1 MASFQTLRKFRAS
14 LGPVEQ
20 AQIVAS
26 TAVVVTLVTIV
37 VLRMTSG
44 HTVGWLLFGNVI
56 TVGIFGFIIVFF
68 TLKYGRLLEEQKQE
82 LLALNTFAESV
93 NRAIDVQFL
102 LQNALYEMRRL
113 LNVEYGWIYRVEG
126 DLLLLKASRGTEDL
140 ETTIIE
146 AVDDIHQEKMF
157 WIRSPRI
164 AKRPGKNRSN
174 ARTNSVWEYGEIGSW
189 ASVPIMMKDQM
200 SGLIVLASK
209 NSEAFTN
216 KQIDFIMAFA
226 NQIGVAMENATLF
239 ERVRKSEE
247 RYIDL
252 FEHSPDMS
260 HIINK
265 AGIIISCN
273 QTEAARLG
281 FSKDEIIGQSIL
293 KFYPSEYHDEAQ
305 RTLHNI
311 FEIALEVKDLEEKML
326 AKNGELI
333 DVSVNASIIRDEAG
347 RPLVRAVAR
356 DITEKKNLE
365 AKIIHAQRIDSIG
378 NLAGGV
384 AHDFNNIL
392 TSILGSTAIMKRKM
406 KRDDPWYRFADIIET
421 AARRGAALTRQLL
434 TFARKSHV
442 QFKPIIIND
451 IIEETLR
458 LFERSI
464 DKKIIIEKK
473 LTDGV
478 CIINGDDGQLQQSL
492 LNLLINA
499 RDAMPDGGIITV
511 EGRKKYIEGETAAP
525 DIRNGDYIAVSITD
539 TGIGMEKDIQQHIF
553 DPFFTT
559 KDRGKGTG
567 LGLSVVYGVVNSHN
581 GFITVQSEPQHGSQF
596 TMHFPLIP
604 ATDTLH
610 RTIRPSR
617 LEQGSE
623 QVIIIDDEK
632 DVASVI
638 GGMLQSLGYKITIVD
653 SGQKAINLFK
663 KKMNFDVVVLD
674 LNMPKMS
681 GKETFE
687 KLKKI
692 NPEIPVIISTGYS
705 DRDMD
710 VSQWRHPVDAF
721 LQKPYPIEELSKTI
735 RLVLDGEQKDLS
747 I

>member
-1 MASFQTLRKFRAS
+1 MVSFQNLRKFRVS
-14 LGPVEQ
+14 LGPVDQ
-20 AQIVAS
+20 AQIVV
-26 TAVVVTLVTIV
+26 TVAVVVTLATIWV
-37 VLRMTSG
+37 VRITSG
-44 HTVGWLLFGNVI
+44 RTIEWLLFGSVL

-68 TLKYGRLLEEQKQE
+68 SLKYGRLLEEQKQE

-126 DLLLLKASRGTEDL
+126 DLLLLKASRGTEELDIS
-140 ETTIIE
+140 IIE
-146 AVDDIHQEKMF
+146 AVDDLHQEKMF
-157 WIRSPRI
+157 WIHSPRI
-164 AKRPGKNRSN
+164 AKRPRKIKSDASKNSE
-174 ARTNSVWEYGEIGSW
+174 WEYGSIGSW

-209 NSEAFTN
+209 NPEAFAN
-216 KQIDFIMAFA
+216 KQIDFIMTFA

-260 HIINK
+260 RIVNK
-265 AGIIISCN
+265 SGIITNCN
-273 QTEAARLG
+273 QTEATRLG
-281 FSKDEIIGQSIL
+281 YSKSEIIGQSIL
-293 KFYPSEYHDEAQ
+293 KFYPSEYHSEAQ
-305 RTLHNI
+305 RLLHDI
-311 FEIALEVKDLEEKML
+311 FEKNLEIKGLEEKML

-333 DVSVNASIIRDEAG
+333 DVSVNASIIQDEAG
-347 RPLVRAVAR
+347 QPLVRAVSR

-365 AKIIHAQRIDSIG
+365 AKVIHAQRIDSIG

-392 TSILGSTAIMKRKM
+392 TSILGSTSIMKRKM
-406 KRDDPWYRFADIIET
+406 KQDDRWYRFADIIET

-434 TFARKSHV
+434 TFARKGNI
-442 QFKPIIIND
+442 QFRPVIVND

-464 DKKIIIEKK
+464 DKKISIEKD
-473 LTDGV
+473 LIREV
-478 CIINGDDGQLQQSL
+478 CIISGEDGQLQQSL

-499 RDAMPDGGIITV
+499 RDAMPDGGTITV
-511 EGRKKYIEGETAAP
+511 QSQKKHIEENTPGAVE
-525 DIRNGDYIAVSITD
+525 ILKGDYIAVSVID
-539 TGIGMEKDIQQHIF
+539 TGIGMDKDIQQHIF
-553 DPFFTT
+553 EPFFTT

-581 GFITVQSEPQHGSQF
+581 GFITVQSEPMHGTQF
-596 TMHFPLIP
+596 TMHFPILP
-604 ATDTLH
+604 ASENLRRNIQH
-610 RTIRPSR
+610 SK
-617 LEQGSE
+617 LERGTGQI
-623 QVIIIDDEK
+623 IIIDDEK
-632 DVASVI
+632 DVAGVI
-638 GGMLQSLGYKITIVD
+638 GGMLESLGYHVTIVD
-653 SGQKAINLFK
+653 SGRKAINLFK
-663 KKMNFDVVVLD
+663 KKKRFDVVILD

-692 NPEIPVIISTGYS
+692 DPKIPVIISTGYS

-710 VSQWRHPVDAF
+710 VSQWQDPVDAF
-721 LQKPYPIEELSKTI
+721 LQKPYPIEELSKAI
-735 RLVLDGEQKDLS
+735 RLILDNK
-747 I
+747 

>member
-1 MASFQTLRKFRAS
+1 MARFLKLRKFRAS

-20 AQIVAS
+20 AQIVVS
-26 TAVVVTLVTIV
+26 TAVVVSLVTII

-44 HTVGWLLFGNVI
+44 HTLGWLLFGNVI
-56 TVGIFGFIIVFF
+56 TVGIFGFLIVFF

-82 LLALNTFAESV
+82 LVALNTFAESV

-126 DLLLLKASRGTEDL
+126 DLLLLKASRGTEEL
-140 ETTIIE
+140 ESTVIE
-146 AVDDIHQEKMF
+146 AVDDIHQEKMY
-157 WIRSPRI
+157 WIRTPRI
-164 AKRPGKNRSN
+164 AKRPKKNRS
-174 ARTNSVWEYGEIGSW
+174 SSDPSPGWEYGEIGSW

-260 HIINK
+260 HIVNRS
-265 AGIIISCN
+265 GIITSCN
-273 QTEAARLG
+273 QTEATRLG
-281 FSKDEIIGQSIL
+281 YGKDELIGQSIL
-293 KFYPSEYHDEAQ
+293 TFYPPEYHSKAEQILYD
-305 RTLHNI
+305 I
-311 FEIALEVKDLEEKML
+311 FEKNLEIKDLEEKML
-326 AKNGELI
+326 TKNGEPI
-333 DVSVNASIIRDEAG
+333 DVSVNVSVIRDESG
-347 RPLVRAVAR
+347 QPLVRSVAR

-392 TSILGSTAIMKRKM
+392 TSILGSTSIMKRKM
-406 KRDDPWYRFADIIET
+406 KRDDHWYRFADIIET

-434 TFARKSHV
+434 TFARKGHV
-442 QFKPIIIND
+442 QFRPIIVND
-451 IIEETLR
+451 VIEETLR

-464 DKKIIIEKK
+464 DKKITVEKH
-473 LTDGV
+473 LTEEMCV
-478 CIINGDDGQLQQSL
+478 INGDDGQLQQSL

-499 RDAMPDGGIITV
+499 RDAMPEGGTITIQTQ
-511 EGRKKYIEGETAAP
+511 KKHLDDNPNVVPEIK
-525 DIRNGDYIAVSITD
+525 NGDYMAVSITD
-539 TGIGMEKDIQQHIF
+539 TGVGMDKEIQQHIF

-581 GFITVQSEPQHGSQF
+581 GFITVQSEPMRGAQF
-596 TMHFPLIP
+596 VMHFPILPI
-604 ATDTLH
+604 TDN
-610 RTIRPSR
+610 IQKIFRPSK
-617 LEQGSE
+617 LERGSE
-623 QVIIIDDEK
+623 HVIVVDDEK
-632 DVASVI
+632 DVAGVI
-638 GGMLQSLGYKITIVD
+638 GGMLESLGYHVTIVD
-653 SGQKAINLFK
+653 NGRKAINLFK
-663 KKMNFDVVVLD
+663 KKEHFDIVILD

-687 KLKKI
+687 QIKKI
-692 NPEIPVIISTGYS
+692 NPKIPVVISTGYS

-710 VSQWRHPVDAF
+710 VSKWKNTVNAF
-721 LQKPYPIEELSKTI
+721 LQKPYSIEELSKTV
-735 RLVLDGEQKDLS
+735 RLVLDGK
-747 I
+747 

>member
-1 MASFQTLRKFRAS
+1 MVSFPNLRKFRVS
-14 LGPVEQ
+14 LGPVDQ
-20 AQIVAS
+20 AQIVV
-26 TAVVVTLVTIV
+26 TVAVVVTLATIWV
-37 VLRMTSG
+37 VRITSG
-44 HTVGWLLFGNVI
+44 RTIEWLLFGSVL

-68 TLKYGRLLEEQKQE
+68 SLKYGRLLEEQKQE

-126 DLLLLKASRGTEDL
+126 DLLLLKASRGAEEL

-146 AVDDIHQEKMF
+146 AVDDIHKANMF

-164 AKRPGKNRSN
+164 VKRPKKSKSN
-174 ARTNSVWEYGEIGSW
+174 AQSHSSWEYGSIGSW

-200 SGLIVLASK
+200 SGLIILASK
-209 NSEAFTN
+209 NPEAFAN

-260 HIINK
+260 RIVNTS
-265 AGIIISCN
+265 GIIVSCN
-273 QTEAARLG
+273 QTEATRLG
-281 FSKDEIIGQSIL
+281 YSKSEIIGQSIL
-293 KFYPSEYHDEAQ
+293 KFYPPEYHSEALSL
-305 RTLHNI
+305 LHDI
-311 FEIALEVKDLEEKML
+311 FEKNLEINGLEEKML

-333 DVSVNASIIRDEAG
+333 DVSINVSIIRDEIG
-347 RPLVRAVAR
+347 QPLVRTVAR

-392 TSILGSTAIMKRKM
+392 TSILGSTSIMKRKM
-406 KRDDPWYRFADIIET
+406 KEDDHWYRFADIIET

-434 TFARKSHV
+434 TFARKGHV
-442 QFKPIIIND
+442 QFRPIIVND

-464 DKKIIIEKK
+464 DKKYSIEKK
-473 LTDGV
+473 LISEV
-478 CIINGDDGQLQQSL
+478 CIISGDDGQLQQSL

-499 RDAMPDGGIITV
+499 RDAMPDGGIITIQSQ
-511 EGRKKYIEGETAAP
+511 KKFIEKDTSGSP
-525 DIRNGDYIAVSITD
+525 DILQGDYIAVSVID
-539 TGIGMEKDIQQHIF
+539 TGIGMDKEVQLHIYE
-553 DPFFTT
+553 PFFTT

-581 GFITVQSEPQHGSQF
+581 GFITVQSEPMHGSQF
-596 TMHFPLIP
+596 TMHFPLLP
-604 ATDTLH
+604 VSENLRRD
-610 RTIRPSR
+610 IRHSK
-617 LEQGSE
+617 LERGTE
-623 QVIIIDDEK
+623 HIIVIDDEK
-632 DVASVI
+632 DVADVI
-638 GGMLQSLGYKITIVD
+638 GGMLKSLGYQVTIVD
-653 SGQKAINLFK
+653 SGRKAINLFK
-663 KKMNFDVVVLD
+663 KKMKFDVVILD

-692 NPEIPVIISTGYS
+692 DPKIPVVISTGYS
-705 DRDMD
+705 DKDMD
-710 VSQWRHPVDAF
+710 VSQWHDVVDAF
-721 LQKPYPIEELSKTI
+721 LQKPYSIEELSKAI
-735 RLVLDGEQKDLS
+735 RQTLDDK
-747 I
+747 

>member
-1 MASFQTLRKFRAS
+1 MVSFQNLRKFRVS
-14 LGPVEQ
+14 LGPVDQ
-20 AQIVAS
+20 AQIVV
-26 TAVVVTLVTIV
+26 TVAVVVTLATIWV
-37 VLRMTSG
+37 VRITSG
-44 HTVGWLLFGNVI
+44 RTIEWLLFGSVL

-68 TLKYGRLLEEQKQE
+68 SLKYGRLLEEQKQE
-82 LLALNTFAESV
+82 LLALNTFVESV

-126 DLLLLKASRGTEDL
+126 DLLLLKTSRGTEEL

-146 AVDDIHQEKMF
+146 AVDDIHQAKMF
-157 WIRSPRI
+157 WIHSPRI
-164 AKRPGKNRSN
+164 AKRPRKIRSDASRN
-174 ARTNSVWEYGEIGSW
+174 PSWEYGSIGSW

-209 NSEAFTN
+209 NPEAFAN

-226 NQIGVAMENATLF
+226 NQIGIAMENATLF

-260 HIINK
+260 RIINK
-265 AGIIISCN
+265 SGVITNCN
-273 QTEAARLG
+273 QTEATRLG
-281 FSKDEIIGQSIL
+281 YSKSEIIGQSIL
-293 KFYPSEYHDEAQ
+293 KFYPPEYHSEAQ
-305 RTLHNI
+305 RLLHNI
-311 FEIALEVKDLEEKML
+311 FENNLEVNGLEEKML
-326 AKNGELI
+326 TKNGEVI
-333 DVSVNASIIRDEAG
+333 DVSVNASIIQDEAG
-347 RPLVRAVAR
+347 QPLVRAVAR

-365 AKIIHAQRIDSIG
+365 AKVIHAQRIDSIG

-392 TSILGSTAIMKRKM
+392 TSILGSTSIMKRKM
-406 KRDDPWYRFADIIET
+406 KQDDQWYRFADIIET

-434 TFARKSHV
+434 TFARKGHV
-442 QFKPIIIND
+442 QFRPVIVND

-464 DKKIIIEKK
+464 DKKISIEKD
-473 LTDGV
+473 LIREV
-478 CIINGDDGQLQQSL
+478 CIMSGDDGQLQQSL

-499 RDAMPDGGIITV
+499 RDAMPDGGTITV
-511 EGRKKYIEGETAAP
+511 QSQKKHIEEDTPGAVE
-525 DIRNGDYIAVSITD
+525 ILKGDYIAVSVID
-539 TGIGMEKDIQQHIF
+539 TGIGMDKDIQQHIF
-553 DPFFTT
+553 EPFFTT

-581 GFITVQSEPQHGSQF
+581 GFITVQSEPMHGTQF
-596 TMHFPLIP
+596 TMHFPILP
-604 ATDTLH
+604 ASENL
-610 RTIRPSR
+610 RRNIRHSK
-617 LEQGSE
+617 LERGTE
-623 QVIIIDDEK
+623 QIIIIDDEK
-632 DVASVI
+632 DVAGVI
-638 GGMLQSLGYKITIVD
+638 GGMLKSLGYHVTMVD
-653 SGQKAINLFK
+653 SGRKAINLFK
-663 KKMNFDVVVLD
+663 KKKRFDVVILD

-692 NPEIPVIISTGYS
+692 DPKIPVIISTGYS

-710 VSQWRHPVDAF
+710 VSQWRDPVDAF
-721 LQKPYPIEELSKTI
+721 LQKPYPIEELSKAI
-735 RLVLDGEQKDLS
+735 RLILDNK
-747 I
+747 

>member
-1 MASFQTLRKFRAS
+1 MVSFQNLRKFRVS
-14 LGPVEQ
+14 LGPVDQ
-20 AQIVAS
+20 AQIVV
-26 TAVVVTLVTIV
+26 TVAVVVTLATIWV
-37 VLRMTSG
+37 VRITSG
-44 HTVGWLLFGNVI
+44 RTIEWLLFGSVL

-68 TLKYGRLLEEQKQE
+68 SLKYGRLLEEQKQE

-126 DLLLLKASRGTEDL
+126 DLLLLKASRGTEELDIS
-140 ETTIIE
+140 IIE
-146 AVDDIHQEKMF
+146 AVDDLNQEKMF

-164 AKRPGKNRSN
+164 AKRPRKIKSDASKNSK
-174 ARTNSVWEYGEIGSW
+174 WEYGSIGSW
-189 ASVPIMMKDQM
+189 ASVPIMMKDQL

-209 NSEAFTN
+209 NPEAFTN

-260 HIINK
+260 RIINK
-265 AGIIISCN
+265 PGIITNCN
-273 QTEAARLG
+273 QTEATRLG
-281 FSKDEIIGQSIL
+281 YSKSEIIGQSIL
-293 KFYPSEYHDEAQ
+293 KFYPPEYHSEAQ
-305 RTLHNI
+305 RLLNDI
-311 FEIALEVKDLEEKML
+311 FENNLEVKGLEEKML

-347 RPLVRAVAR
+347 QPLVRAVAR

-365 AKIIHAQRIDSIG
+365 AKVIHAQRIDSIG

-392 TSILGSTAIMKRKM
+392 TSILGSTSIMKRKM
-406 KRDDPWYRFADIIET
+406 KHDDRWYRFADIIET

-434 TFARKSHV
+434 TFARKGNV
-442 QFKPIIIND
+442 QFRPVIVND

-464 DKKIIIEKK
+464 DKKISIEKD
-473 LTDGV
+473 LIGEV
-478 CIINGDDGQLQQSL
+478 CIISGDDGQLQQSL

-499 RDAMPDGGIITV
+499 RDAMPDGGTITV
-511 EGRKKYIEGETAAP
+511 QSQKKHIEEDTTGAAE
-525 DIRNGDYIAVSITD
+525 ILKGDYIAVSVLD
-539 TGIGMEKDIQQHIF
+539 TGIGMDKEIQQHIF
-553 DPFFTT
+553 EPFFTT

-581 GFITVQSEPQHGSQF
+581 GFINVQSEPMHGSQF
-596 TMHFPLIP
+596 TMHFPILP
-604 ATDTLH
+604 ASENL
-610 RTIRPSR
+610 RSNIRHSK
-617 LEQGSE
+617 LERGTE
-623 QVIIIDDEK
+623 QIIIIDDEK
-632 DVASVI
+632 DVAGVI
-638 GGMLQSLGYKITIVD
+638 GGMLESMGYHVTIVD
-653 SGQKAINLFK
+653 SGRKAINLFK
-663 KKMNFDVVVLD
+663 KKKRFDVVILD

-687 KLKKI
+687 KLKEIDPK
-692 NPEIPVIISTGYS
+692 IPVIISTGYS

-710 VSQWRHPVDAF
+710 VSQWRDAVDAF
-721 LQKPYPIEELSKTI
+721 LQKPYPIEELSKAI
-735 RLVLDGEQKDLS
+735 RLIMDNK
-747 I
+747 

>member
-1 MASFQTLRKFRAS
+1 MVRFQNLRKFRIS
-14 LGPVEQ
+14 LGPVDQ
-20 AQIVAS
+20 AQIVV
-26 TAVVVTLVTIV
+26 TVAVVVTLATILV
-37 VLRMTSG
+37 VRITSG
-44 HTVGWLLFGNVI
+44 RTIELLLFGSI
-56 TVGIFGFIIVFF
+56 LTVGIFGFIIVFF
-68 TLKYGRLLEEQKQE
+68 SLKYGRLLEEQKQE

-126 DLLLLKASRGTEDL
+126 DLLLLKASRGTEELD
-140 ETTIIE
+140 TTIIE
-146 AVDDIHQEKMF
+146 AVDDIHQAKMF

-164 AKRPGKNRSN
+164 AKRPRKIKSDASKNSE
-174 ARTNSVWEYGEIGSW
+174 WEYGSIGSW

-209 NSEAFTN
+209 NPEAFAD

-260 HIINK
+260 RIINEL
-265 AGIIISCN
+265 GIITNCN
-273 QTEAARLG
+273 QTEATRLG
-281 FSKDEIIGQSIL
+281 YSKSEIIGQSIL
-293 KFYPSEYHDEAQ
+293 RFYLPEYHSEAQ
-305 RTLHNI
+305 RLLHNI
-311 FEIALEVKDLEEKML
+311 FEKNLEIKGLEEKML
-326 AKNGELI
+326 TKNGELI

-347 RPLVRAVAR
+347 QPLVRTVAR

-365 AKIIHAQRIDSIG
+365 AKVIHAQRIDSIG

-392 TSILGSTAIMKRKM
+392 TSILGSTSIMKRKM
-406 KRDDPWYRFADIIET
+406 KQDDQWYRFADIIET

-434 TFARKSHV
+434 TFARKGNV
-442 QFKPIIIND
+442 QFRPVIVND

-464 DKKIIIEKK
+464 DKKISIEKN
-473 LTDGV
+473 LIGEV
-478 CIINGDDGQLQQSL
+478 CIISGDDGQLQQSL

-499 RDAMPDGGIITV
+499 RDAMPDGGTITV
-511 EGRKKYIEGETAAP
+511 QSQKKHIEEDTPGAVE
-525 DIRNGDYIAVSITD
+525 ILKGDYIAVSVID
-539 TGIGMEKDIQQHIF
+539 TGIGMDRDIQQHIF
-553 DPFFTT
+553 EPFFTT

-581 GFITVQSEPQHGSQF
+581 GFITVQSEPMHGTQF
-596 TMHFPLIP
+596 TMHFPILP
-604 ATDTLH
+604 ASENL
-610 RTIRPSR
+610 RRNIRHSK
-617 LEQGSE
+617 LERGTE
-623 QVIIIDDEK
+623 QIIIIDDEK
-632 DVASVI
+632 DVAGVI
-638 GGMLQSLGYKITIVD
+638 GGMLESMGYHVTIVD
-653 SGQKAINLFK
+653 SGRKAINLFK
-663 KKMNFDVVVLD
+663 KKKRFDVVILD

-687 KLKKI
+687 KLKEIDPK
-692 NPEIPVIISTGYS
+692 IPVIISTGYS

-710 VSQWRHPVDAF
+710 VSQWRDAVDAF
-721 LQKPYPIEELSKTI
+721 LQKPYSIEELSKAI
-735 RLVLDGEQKDLS
+735 RLILDNK
-747 I
+747 

>member
-1 MASFQTLRKFRAS
+1 MVSFQNLRKFRVS
-14 LGPVEQ
+14 LGPVDQ
-20 AQIVAS
+20 AQIVV
-26 TAVVVTLVTIV
+26 TVAVVVTLATIWV
-37 VLRMTSG
+37 VRITSG
-44 HTVGWLLFGNVI
+44 HTVEWLLFGSI
-56 TVGIFGFIIVFF
+56 LTVGIFGFIIVFF
-68 TLKYGRLLEEQKQE
+68 SLKYGRLLEEQKQE

-126 DLLLLKASRGTEDL
+126 DLLLLKASRGTEELDIS
-140 ETTIIE
+140 IIE
-146 AVDDIHQEKMF
+146 AVDDLYQEKMF
-157 WIRSPRI
+157 WIHSPRI
-164 AKRPGKNRSN
+164 AKRPKKIKSDAGKNSE
-174 ARTNSVWEYGEIGSW
+174 WEYGSIGSW

-209 NSEAFTN
+209 NPEAFAN

-260 HIINK
+260 RIINK
-265 AGIIISCN
+265 LGIITNCN
-273 QTEAARLG
+273 QTEATRLG
-281 FSKDEIIGQSIL
+281 YSKSEIIGQSIL
-293 KFYPSEYHDEAQ
+293 KFYPPEYHSEAQ
-305 RTLHNI
+305 RLLHDI
-311 FEIALEVKDLEEKML
+311 FEKNLEIKGLEEKML

-347 RPLVRAVAR
+347 QPLVRTVAR

-365 AKIIHAQRIDSIG
+365 AKVIHAQRIDSIG

-392 TSILGSTAIMKRKM
+392 TSILGSTSIMKRKM
-406 KRDDPWYRFADIIET
+406 KQDDRWYRFADIIET

-434 TFARKSHV
+434 TFARKGNV
-442 QFKPIIIND
+442 QFRPVIVND

-464 DKKIIIEKK
+464 DKKISIEKD
-473 LTDGV
+473 LIGEV
-478 CIINGDDGQLQQSL
+478 CIISGDDGQLQQSL

-499 RDAMPDGGIITV
+499 RDAMPNGGTITV
-511 EGRKKYIEGETAAP
+511 QSQKKHIEEDTTGAVE
-525 DIRNGDYIAVSITD
+525 ILKGDYIAVSVID
-539 TGIGMEKDIQQHIF
+539 TGIGMDKDIQQHIF
-553 DPFFTT
+553 EPFFTT

-581 GFITVQSEPQHGSQF
+581 GFITVQSEPMHGTQF
-596 TMHFPLIP
+596 TIHFPILP
-604 ATDTLH
+604 ASENL
-610 RTIRPSR
+610 RRNIRHSK
-617 LEQGSE
+617 LERGTE
-623 QVIIIDDEK
+623 QIIIIDDEK
-632 DVASVI
+632 DVAGVI
-638 GGMLQSLGYKITIVD
+638 GGMLESLGYHVTIVD
-653 SGQKAINLFK
+653 SGRKAINLFK
-663 KKMNFDVVVLD
+663 KKKRFDVVILD

-687 KLKKI
+687 KLKEIDPK
-692 NPEIPVIISTGYS
+692 IPVIISTGYS

-710 VSQWRHPVDAF
+710 VSQWGNAVDAF
-721 LQKPYPIEELSKTI
+721 LQKPYPIEELSKAI
-735 RLVLDGEQKDLS
+735 RLIVDNK
-747 I
+747 

>member
-1 MASFQTLRKFRAS
+1 MVSFQNLRKFRFS
-14 LGPVEQ
+14 LGPVDQ
-20 AQIVAS
+20 AQIVV
-26 TAVVVTLVTIV
+26 TVAVVVTLATIWV
-37 VLRMTSG
+37 VRITSG
-44 HTVGWLLFGNVI
+44 HTVEWLLFGSI
-56 TVGIFGFIIVFF
+56 LTVGIFGFIIVFF
-68 TLKYGRLLEEQKQE
+68 SLKYGRQLEEQKQE

-126 DLLLLKASRGTEDL
+126 DLLLLKASRGTEELDIS
-140 ETTIIE
+140 IIE
-146 AVDDIHQEKMF
+146 AVDDLHQEKMF

-164 AKRPGKNRSN
+164 AKRPRKIKSDASKNSE
-174 ARTNSVWEYGEIGSW
+174 WEYGSIGSW

-209 NSEAFTN
+209 NPETFAN
-216 KQIDFIMAFA
+216 KQIDFIMTFA

-260 HIINK
+260 RIVNK
-265 AGIIISCN
+265 LGIIINCN
-273 QTEAARLG
+273 QTEATRLG
-281 FSKDEIIGQSIL
+281 YSKSEIIGQSIL
-293 KFYPSEYHDEAQ
+293 KFYPLEYHSEAQ
-305 RTLHNI
+305 RLLYDI
-311 FEIALEVKDLEEKML
+311 FEKNLEIKGLEEKMM

-347 RPLVRAVAR
+347 QPLVRTVAR

-365 AKIIHAQRIDSIG
+365 AKVIHAQRIDSIG

-392 TSILGSTAIMKRKM
+392 TSILGSTSIMKRKM
-406 KRDDPWYRFADIIET
+406 KQDDRWYRFADIIET

-434 TFARKSHV
+434 TFARKGNV
-442 QFKPIIIND
+442 QFRPIIVND

-464 DKKIIIEKK
+464 DKKISIEKD
-473 LTDGV
+473 LIGEV
-478 CIINGDDGQLQQSL
+478 CIVSGDDGQLQQSL

-499 RDAMPDGGIITV
+499 RDAMPDGGTITV
-511 EGRKKYIEGETAAP
+511 QSQKKHIEEDTPGAVE
-525 DIRNGDYIAVSITD
+525 ILKGDYIAVSVID
-539 TGIGMEKDIQQHIF
+539 TGIGMDKDIQQHIF
-553 DPFFTT
+553 EPFFTT

-581 GFITVQSEPQHGSQF
+581 GFITVQSEPMHGTQF
-596 TMHFPLIP
+596 TMHFPILP
-604 ATDTLH
+604 ASENLRRNIQH
-610 RTIRPSR
+610 SK
-617 LEQGSE
+617 LERGTE
-623 QVIIIDDEK
+623 QIIIIDDEK
-632 DVASVI
+632 DVAGVI
-638 GGMLQSLGYKITIVD
+638 GGMLESLGYHVTIVD
-653 SGQKAINLFK
+653 SGRKAINLFK
-663 KKMNFDVVVLD
+663 KKKRFDVVILD

-692 NPEIPVIISTGYS
+692 DPKIPVIISTGYS

-710 VSQWRHPVDAF
+710 VSQWRDPVDAF
-721 LQKPYPIEELSKTI
+721 LQKPYPIEELSKAI
-735 RLVLDGEQKDLS
+735 RLILDNK
-747 I
+747 